1 MANHSDLEQA
11 GCNKGALRVA
21 ASATDADAVTTNADA
36 IYEDAAAN
44 AWTDGFGTW
53 PLKRVAGSVHATDLE
68 QAGCNKGALRVVAS
82 ATDADD
88 VTTNADAMYEFAAA
102 SGTDADAVTTNAD
115 AMYELPT
122 ASGTDAD
129 AVTTNADAIN
139 ENAAA
144 NAWTDADGLPLRGQT
159 KIVR

>member
-11 GCNKGALRVA
+11 GCNKGALCVV

-36 IYEDAAAN
+36 I
-44 AWTDGFGTW
+44 
-53 PLKRVAGSVHATDLE
+53 
-68 QAGCNKGALRVVAS
+68 
-82 ATDADD
+82 
-88 VTTNADAMYEFAAA
+88 
-102 SGTDADAVTTNAD
+102 
-115 AMYELPT
+115 YELPT

-129 AVTTNADAIN
+129 AVTTNADAIY
-139 ENAAA
+139 EGAAA